1 VQLGARMAVFPDAR
15 TINQL
20 NRDGSVAVGQ
30 TNFGPGGEQARN
42 PVVQM
47 QLWVG
52 DLGLDKGRPQN
63 VNELDTTA
71 MSPYVVDAANNDV
84 PFPIQL
90 GQSRQLVLPGADAA
104 HPATFTVTFAG
115 LKQYSLFMVKKDNG
129 VPLVYATFLL
139 IMTGLMV
146 KLYIKPALDRRFK
159 NRRRGGGGTGR
170 PAPISLPPISTKTPH
185 PEEQERE
192 PAPV

>member
-1 VQLGARMAVFPDAR
+1 MVVHNPAGQVVYDGTIDFFGAQKNVQTGILKVPDFNYTIPGASQPVQLGARMAVFPDAR

-20 NRDGSVAVGQ
+20 NPDGSVAVGQ

-71 MSPYVVDAANNDV
+71 MSPYVVDAANNDPAISDPKTV
-84 PFPIQL
+84 M
-90 GQSRQLVLPGADAA
+90 SR
-104 HPATFTVTFAG
+104 
-115 LKQYSLFMVKKDNG
+115 
-129 VPLVYATFLL
+129 
-139 IMTGLMV
+139 
-146 KLYIKPALDRRFK
+146 
-159 NRRRGGGGTGR
+159 
-170 PAPISLPPISTKTPH
+170 
-185 PEEQERE
+185 
-192 PAPV
+192 